1 MRVVAVLALPGVVGF
16 DLMVP
21 CQVFGSASD
30 RVRRYAV
37 RVCAAP
43 GAGTTTRRYGE
54 LSFDAPFGL
63 EGLDDADL
71 IVVPGYDLRL
81 RIPPEAL
88 DALTKAA
95 ARGVTIASICTGA
108 FALAATGLLDGLRVT
123 THWQYAAHLQRLHPH
138 VDVDPDAL
146 YVDNGRLLTSA
157 GVAAGLDLCLYLV
170 GRDHGASAAAET
182 ARSVVMPLHRDG
194 GQAQFVAYTPPA
206 ADTAVAPL
214 LDRLRK
220 RLAEPLTLADMAA
233 AGGLSVRSLQRRFAD
248 QLGTSPL
255 QWLLRVRI
263 DRARQLLETTDLP
276 IDRVAGEV
284 GFGSSVT
291 LRHHFGRV
299 TGVSPSAYRAAF
311 HARSPSQWADAAVR
325 TG

>member
-1 MRVVAVLALPGVVGF
+1 MRVVAVLAVPGVVGF

-21 CQVFGSASD
+21 CQVFGAASD

-37 RVCAAP
+37 RVCGAP
-43 GAGTTTRRYGE
+43 GAGSTTRRYGALE
-54 LSFDAPFGL
+54 FTAPFGL
-63 EGLDDADL
+63 DGLDDADL

-81 RIPPEAL
+81 TVPEAAL
-88 DALTKAA
+88 DALRRAHE
-95 ARGVTIASICTGA
+95 RGATIASICTGA
-108 FALAATGLLDGLRVT
+108 FVLAAAGLLDGLRVT
-123 THWQYAAHLQRLHPH
+123 THWQYAGYLKRLHPA

-170 GRDHGASAAAET
+170 GRDHGAAAAAET
-182 ARSVVMPLHRDG
+182 ARSVVMPLHREG
-194 GQAQFVAYTPPA
+194 GQAQFVSYTPPD

-214 LDRLRK
+214 LDRLRG
-220 RLAEPLTLADMAA
+220 RLAEPLTLAEMAA

-255 QWLLRVRI
+255 QWLLRARI

-276 IDRVAGEV
+276 VDRVAAEV
-284 GFGSSVT
+284 GFGSPVT

-311 HARSPSQWADAAVR
+311 KAQWADAAVR
-325 TG
+325 AG